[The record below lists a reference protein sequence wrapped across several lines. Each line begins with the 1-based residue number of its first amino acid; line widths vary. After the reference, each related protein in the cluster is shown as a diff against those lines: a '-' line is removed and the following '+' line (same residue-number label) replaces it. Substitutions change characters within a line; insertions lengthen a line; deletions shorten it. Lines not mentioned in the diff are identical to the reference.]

1 MKLYVGNLAYRT
13 TEADLRQAFEKH
25 GSVESVDLIIDR
37 ESGRSKGFAFVEM
50 SDRDEANAAVS
61 ELNGGMLDER
71 TIVVNEARP
80 KEQRSGGGGGGGGRR
95 FGGGNRDRRY

>member
-13 TEADLRQAFEKH
+13 TEGDLRQAFEKH
-25 GSVESVDLIIDR
+25 GSVESVDLITDR

-50 SDRDEANAAVS
+50 GDRDEANTAIS
-61 ELNGGMLDER
+61 ELNGATLDER